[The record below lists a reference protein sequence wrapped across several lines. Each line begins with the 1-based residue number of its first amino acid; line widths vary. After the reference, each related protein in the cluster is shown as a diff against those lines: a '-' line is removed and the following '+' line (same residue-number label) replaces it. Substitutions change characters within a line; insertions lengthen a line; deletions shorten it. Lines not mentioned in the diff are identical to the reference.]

1 MFKKILV
8 PLDGSSRA
16 EEALPVAAR
25 IARASG
31 STIYLLEVV
40 SPVIDYGGAYNL
52 APITSGQVI
61 ESDMAVAED
70 YLKQVA
76 ASPGLAGI
84 PTSTEV
90 AFALPS
96 QYILSAAT
104 RGEIDL
110 IVLCSHGRTGFTRWA
125 LGSVAHTLAH
135 ESGVPTLILRESK
148 PATPFTL
155 LDTKRPIRALVPLD
169 GSELAEAALAPA
181 SSLVAA
187 LSAPEQGAL
196 HLAEVVRLYQ
206 TSTEEGFVSELNE
219 EAVERA
225 KVYLARVT
233 ERLQAPDQ
241 QPRLS
246 ITSSVGLE
254 QDVAATLVS
263 LAEHGAGETGAY
275 DLIAMSTHGRHGLER
290 WVIGSVTDRVLN
302 TTRLPI
308 LIVRPSKRE

>member
-1 MFKKILV
+1 MFKSILV

-16 EEALPVAAR
+16 EEALPVAAH

-31 STIYLLEVV
+31 GSIHLLEVV
-40 SPVIDYGGAYNL
+40 SPIIDYGGFAL
-52 APITSGQVI
+52 APMTTGLVV
-61 ESDMAVAED
+61 ESDTAAAED

-76 ASPGLAGI
+76 ASPAFEGI
-84 PTSTEV
+84 PTTTGV
-90 AFALPS
+90 AFGLPA
-96 QYILSAAT
+96 QYILAAAT
-104 RGEIDL
+104 SGEIDL

-135 ESGVPTLILRESK
+135 ESGVPTLVLRESK
-148 PATPFTL
+148 PAAPFIP
-155 LDTKRPIRALVPLD
+155 LDTTRPIRALVPLD

-196 HLAEVVRLYQ
+196 HLAEVVMLYQ
-206 TSTEEGFVSELNE
+206 TSAEEGFVSELNE

-225 KVYLARVT
+225 KVYLAQTT

-241 QPRLS
+241 QSRLS
-246 ITSSVGLE
+246 ITSSVKLE
-254 QDVAATLVS
+254 QDVAGTLVS
-263 LAEHGAGETGAY
+263 LAEHGTGETGAC

-290 WVIGSVTDRVLN
+290 WVMGSVTDRVLN
-302 TTRLPI
+302 ATRLPI
-308 LIVRPSKRE
+308 LIVRPPKRK